1 MTIYLPL
8 KYIIYA
14 VLLMRCSNFENTG
27 KNGTPMSRN
36 AGNRKINE
44 SQIRTKW
51 QKPAANIRIT
61 KTINQGTKMQ
71 EIASIA
77 NHKSQE

>member
-44 SQIRTKW
+44 SQIRIKW

-61 KTINQGTKMQ
+61 KTTIKAQKCR
-71 EIASIA
+71 
-77 NHKSQE
+77 KSQV